1 MIDSCNLV
9 LMCPSEQLYS
19 SPVSLTSLTRSSLKL
34 YRGQVLLESAR
45 MRRRAGYAW
54 QALYDWYSMFLQA
67 VVVSLFWIVRWKH
80 KRINIWSGCP
90 LPLCALL
97 FFASRN
103 WLLSKCQ
110 TKLIADNRTE
120 QVWPLLSEPCR
131 AAERL
136 VNRSRRLFSECL
148 LLFLNEQDRNAT
160 NELNLSTHNKLMRWE
175 VKTQWDGE
183 GSTLF

>member
-1 MIDSCNLV
+1 
-9 LMCPSEQLYS
+9 
-19 SPVSLTSLTRSSLKL
+19 
-34 YRGQVLLESAR
+34 
-45 MRRRAGYAW
+45 
-54 QALYDWYSMFLQA
+54 MFLLA

-80 KRINIWSGCP
+80 KRINIRSGCP
-90 LPLCALL
+90 LSLCALL

-148 LLFLNEQDRNAT
+148 LLFLNEQDRNTT
-160 NELNLSTHNKLMRWE
+160 NELIWALITNWCDEEWRHSGMEKGALYFSVLVTRIACTYYSNGNKLCIITGN
-175 VKTQWDGE
+175 KC
-183 GSTLF
+183 